1 MIHHGH
7 YREALA
13 HVTTCDAVITDPPYG
28 RRTHEGQPD
37 VFEASQSELPYAH
50 WEPEHVHEFV
60 EFWAK
65 RCTGWIAAM
74 TSHDLVPVYEAAY
87 KAAGRYGFAP
97 VPILQHR
104 PRQMNDGPGSGTVYL
119 MVCRPREKAFIGW
132 GSLPCWYTAGTS
144 KDGYLGGKPLDL
156 MRAIV
161 RDYSRAGQ
169 LVVDPC
175 AGSGTT
181 LLAALDSG
189 RLAVGSDVSA
199 DAVKIAAERIAG
211 EKIDTTRARIATAPR
226 AKQPRIEGI

>member
-1 MIHHGH
+1 MIYHGH

-28 RRTHEGQPD
+28 RRTHEGQSDERDDLSYEFWTSAD
-37 VFEASQSELPYAH
+37 VAH
-50 WEPEHVHEFV
+50 FV
-60 EFWAK
+60 EFWSP
-65 RCTGWIAAM
+65 RCTGWIACM
-74 TSHDLVPVYEAAY
+74 TSHDLIPAYEAAFE
-87 KAAGRYGFAP
+87 AAGRYGFAP

-104 PRQMNDGPGSGTVYL
+104 ARLAGDGPGSCAVYL
-119 MVCRPREKAFIGW
+119 MVCRPRSADFMGW
-132 GSLPCWYTAGTS
+132 GSLPGWYTSAPAR
-144 KDGYLGGKPLDL
+144 DGYLGGKPLDL

-199 DAVKIAAERIAG
+199 DAVKIATERIAG
-211 EKIDTTRARIATAPR
+211 EKIDTIRARIATAPR

>member
-1 MIHHGH
+1 MIHLGH

-28 RRTHEGQPD
+28 RRTHEGQSNRFD
-37 VFEASQSELPYAH
+37 QCDELAYAH
-50 WEPEHVHEFV
+50 WTPADVAAFV
-60 EFWAK
+60 EFWAP
-65 RCTGWIAAM
+65 RCTGWIACM
-74 TSHDLVPVYEAAY
+74 TSHDLIPAYEDAY
-87 KAAGRYGFAP
+87 TSAGRYAFAP
-97 VPILQHR
+97 VPIVQPCMRLAG
-104 PRQMNDGPGSGTVYL
+104 DGPGSGAVYM
-119 MVCRPREKAFIGW
+119 MVCRPRSADFIGW
-132 GSLPCWYTAGTS
+132 GSLPGSYISGRAR
-144 KDGYLGGKPLDL
+144 DGYLGGKPLDL

-199 DAVKIAAERIAG
+199 DAVKIATERIAG

-226 AKQPRIEGI
+226 AKQARIEGI